1 MSGSPVVSRTLT
13 AVAIAF
19 LTFDGAAL
27 GGLGFL
33 TGRMILVPVGV
44 AFFVAAA
51 VILLYWRAHQRRL
64 QEIAAARGELGEEAR
79 DIQSLLGKVGK

>member
-27 GGLGFL
+27 VGLGFL

-51 VILLYWRAHQRRL
+51 VILMYWRAHRRRL

-79 DIQSLLGKVGK
+79 DIQRLLGKR

>member
-1 MSGSPVVSRTLT
+1 VSGSPVVSRTLT

-27 GGLGFL
+27 AGLGFL

-51 VILLYWRAHQRRL
+51 VILMYWRAHRRRL
-64 QEIAAARGELGEEAR
+64 QEIAAARGELGEEVR
-79 DIQSLLGKVGK
+79 DIQRLLGKR

>member
-27 GGLGFL
+27 AGLGFL

-51 VILLYWRAHQRRL
+51 VILMYWRAHRRRL
-64 QEIAAARGELGEEAR
+64 QEIAAARGELGEEVR
-79 DIQSLLGKVGK
+79 DIQRLLGKR